1 MKSMASAHKP
11 ELPPVRPKAYR
22 RPLGLEP
29 MDDALHL
36 MGQKK
41 STTPHTH
48 PAQIIKKPQALTVSR
63 RHNRYFGVHLILFLV
78 TINLLLSFAL
88 GTLHSIQNTPAESDG
103 LPQKTT
109 RHLPQIRV
117 YSTPEPIRRTATYLS
132 LDSAVDS
139 TDTMVK
145 QMPVPPP
152 TVELE

>member
-1 MKSMASAHKP
+1 MASAHKP

-36 MGQKK
+36 KGQKTAVHNK
-41 STTPHTH
+41 TSSAPEIRQLQNI
-48 PAQIIKKPQALTVSR
+48 PARLS
-63 RHNRYFGVHLILFLV
+63 HNRYFGLHLIVFLIA
-78 TINLLLSFAL
+78 INLLLAL
-88 GTLHSIQNTPAESDG
+88 VLRNVDSTQHSANAIDRAE
-103 LPQKTT
+103 QKVT
-109 RHLPQIRV
+109 RRAPEIRV

-132 LDSAVDS
+132 LDSAADS